1 MWAHRVF
8 VIVVARLDFNEKNQ
22 QEKETRTPA
31 SINSD
36 NKKNQ
41 LRETVSGGVNG
52 EDKYGSS

>member
-1 MWAHRVF
+1 MFFV

-22 QEKETRTPA
+22 QEKKTRTPA